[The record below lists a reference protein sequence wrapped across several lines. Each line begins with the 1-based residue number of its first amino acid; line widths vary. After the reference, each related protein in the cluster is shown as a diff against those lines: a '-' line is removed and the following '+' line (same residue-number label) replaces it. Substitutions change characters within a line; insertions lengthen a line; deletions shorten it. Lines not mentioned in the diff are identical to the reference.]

1 MPQELPKLSG
11 ITQALATPER
21 QFEAM
26 ILKSTGVEL
35 PPGPQSVLSKV
46 QRGLEVGNPPK
57 VEQFLPPAPKP
68 ETILAKLPPLP
79 KLEEVL
85 PRGEKPSEV
94 GKKGYE
100 LAKEEP
106 KAGYVMSR

>member
-11 ITQALATPER
+11 ITQALATPEK

-26 ILKSTGVEL
+26 ILKATGVEL
-35 PPGPQSVLSKV
+35 PPGPQSVLFKV
-46 QRGLEVGNPPK
+46 QQGFEVGNPPK
-57 VEQFLPPAPKP
+57 AEQFLPPAPKL
-68 ETILAKLPPLP
+68 EKILAKLPPLP

-85 PRGEKPSEV
+85 PRVEKP
-94 GKKGYE
+94 YE
-100 LAKEEP
+100 LAKEAP